1 MLEFNKI
8 LELLSN
14 QAISNRAKEKIS
26 KLKPYLSEAEA
37 NLNMNET
44 TEAKSIIE
52 AIGIPPLP
60 IMKDIDEIID
70 LVQKQGILMPEQLW
84 NLYEFLTACK
94 RLKLYLKR
102 KETNVSLY
110 GENLNIL
117 DDLCSEIEISIRNR
131 EVDDN
136 ASKALKNVRRK
147 IENINAQIKSKLEN
161 ILRTK
166 KEYFADGYIAV
177 RDNHYTLPVKKEYKN
192 QISGSVISTSQ
203 SQSTYFIE
211 PTIVQNLNSE
221 LALLKIE
228 EDNEIRKI
236 LYILTSFVYDCL
248 HQINLNIEVIETLD
262 FIFAKAKLSIE
273 MNANCV
279 ILNSDR
285 RIVIK
290 SGRHPLLK
298 GDKIVPLNLELGKS
312 YRGVVITGPNT
323 GGKTVALK
331 TVGLLSLMAQSGL
344 HVPADSSSEFTLN
357 NVVLCDI
364 GDNQSITDNL
374 STFSSHITNI
384 IDILRSSD
392 KESLILLDEVGSG
405 TDPAEGMG
413 IAIAILE
420 ELRKKECLFIA
431 TTHYPEVKEYAKNT
445 DSLINARMEF
455 DKDSLKP
462 LYNLVI
468 GEAGESCALYIAERL
483 GLPKHMLEYAYYQT
497 YGLNRNFSDNNKPKS
512 ESQKTLNHIKKQP
525 KTPKQVKSFDMGD
538 SVMVY
543 PEKLIGI
550 VYKNLDKTG
559 EVIVQIKG
567 RKKVVKSKRV
577 KLITSANELYPADY
591 DFSII
596 FDTVE
601 NRKANHKMERKYDKE
616 AQLVYD
622 KDDLYL

>member
-60 IMKDIDEIID
+60 IMKDIDETID

-94 RLKLYLKR
+94 RLKSYLKR

-131 EVDDN
+131 EVDNN

-192 QISGSVISTSQ
+192 QISGSIISTSQ

-211 PTIVQNLNSE
+211 PTVVQNLNSE

-312 YRGVVITGPNT
+312 YRGVIITGPNT

-384 IDILRSSD
+384 IDILRGSD

-455 DKDSLKP
+455 DKDTLKP

-468 GEAGESCALYIAERL
+468 GEAGESCALYIAEHL

-497 YGLNRNFSDNNKPKS
+497 YGLNRNFSDNNKPKL
-512 ESQKTLNHIKKQP
+512 ESKKTLNHIKKQP
-525 KTPKQVKSFDMGD
+525 KIPKQVKSFDMGD

-567 RKKVVKSKRV
+567 IKKVVKSKRV

-601 NRKANHKMERKYDKE
+601 NRKANHKMERKYDKD